1 MALLIAYDGSA
12 PSENAVE
19 HAIAK
24 HADTEMILLHV
35 VEVPGGATSASFG
48 LLKEEIKDARGEPED
63 RISAEI
69 RDRLTEAGVDFQI
82 EIAFGQPTREIVTF
96 AEENDIEHI
105 LIGNHGRSGVS
116 RALLGSVAEKV
127 VRRAPMPVTV
137 VR

>member
-19 HAIAK
+19 HAIAEHPDK
-24 HADTEMILLHV
+24 EIILLHV

-48 LLKEEIKDARGEPED
+48 LLKEEIKDARGEPKD
-63 RISAEI
+63 RISSEI
-69 RDRLTEAGVDFQI
+69 RNRLKEAGIDFQI
-82 EIAFGQPTREIVTF
+82 EIAFGQPAREIVNF

-116 RALLGSVAEKV
+116 RVLLGSVAEKV